1 MVFRSILPS
10 PHLRPYLS
18 QHLLVHFVF
27 SAHDPIPVKPYPAV
41 PAQGLTFYPR
51 GFLTAHRPGMGPGTR
66 RPQAVVFGQ
75 QVSRLDLCLDPSEYL
90 MLEVGFQPGVLAKFL
105 RRPLGEFVDQN
116 VDAEAVLGTE
126 IRLLHEQMAAAS
138 NYAQLVGFAEQ
149 YIWRRIQRL
158 RLELRPLDHISR
170 LMLHSAAS
178 MPLASWAAHACLSIS
193 QFERAFRQQVGV
205 SPKLFARVV
214 RFHQAC
220 LLKAEQPALDWLS
233 VALHTGYHDY
243 QHLAK
248 DFRQFAGSTPPELLT
263 ESALAPEKWLGLV

>member
-1 MVFRSILPS
+1 MTFRSILPS

-18 QHLLVHFVF
+18 QHLLLHFVF
-27 SAHDPIPVKPYPAV
+27 SANDPLPVKPYPAV
-41 PAQGLTFYPR
+41 PAQGLTFYLR
-51 GFLTAHRPGMGPGTR
+51 GFLTAHHPGAGAGTR

-75 QVSRLDLCLDPSEYL
+75 HMSRLDLCLDQSEYL

-116 VDAEAVLGTE
+116 IDAEAVLGPE
-126 IRLLHEQMAAAS
+126 IRRLHEQMAHARS
-138 NYAQLVGFAEQ
+138 YAQLISLAEQ
-149 YIWRRIQRL
+149 YVWQRIQRL
-158 RLELRPLDHISR
+158 RLELRPLDHVSR
-170 LMLHSAAS
+170 LMLNSAAPV
-178 MPLASWAAHACLSIS
+178 PLATWADRACLSIS

-214 RFHQAC
+214 RFDYAC
-220 LLKAEQPALDWLS
+220 RLKEVQPALDWLG
-233 VALHTGYHDY
+233 VAVHTGYHDY

-248 DFRQFAGSTPPELLT
+248 DFRQFAGTTPPELLT